1 MTSRRKFCVHCGEFV
16 TLRTHRLHS
25 DHSFLSYSDLYCH
38 KRIEEV
44 CSSEE
49 EELAGDVFENVGH
62 KAEDQEIEAASQG
75 TKT

>member
-16 TLRTHRLHS
+16 TLRTHRLH
-25 DHSFLSYSDLYCH
+25 SDLYCH

-62 KAEDQEIEAASQG
+62 EAEDQEIEAASQG